1 MSRRRR
7 HTSFAERWEGV
18 EKREREKREREAF
31 FFPLSGARFLP
42 LAYSLIEQ
50 PDSAG
55 SEETGGSPQFTARGV
70 GWEERER
77 GRDASERKRTK
88 MTGWNGARVKGL
100 GSSERSHMLYT
111 ERGTLLSAISARELE
126 EFFSSLFAVYVRRL
140 KTCEKSPFEC
150 LSTVKDACRRA
161 VSFICSNSPAKR
173 CWWKGVEEENKIFQL
188 KLLCKHSSWHFLVFS
203 IEWKYI
209 WYFCIM
215 KNRFRS
221 ESLKRIL
228 TFIDSIK
235 LISFLTKRSWRRGLK

>member
-77 GRDASERKRTK
+77 ERCERTEEDEDDWMKRRASQGVGEQRAFAHALHWKRDFAFGYICAWTWEVFFLAFRGLCAKIKNVGEIAVWMPLDSERRVPTCGEFHMFEFARKK
-88 MTGWNGARVKGL
+88 MLMEGGG
-100 GSSERSHMLYT
+100 
-111 ERGTLLSAISARELE
+111 RG
-126 EFFSSLFAVYVRRL
+126 
-140 KTCEKSPFEC
+140 
-150 LSTVKDACRRA
+150 
-161 VSFICSNSPAKR
+161 
-173 CWWKGVEEENKIFQL
+173 
-188 KLLCKHSSWHFLVFS
+188 
-203 IEWKYI
+203 
-209 WYFCIM
+209 
-215 KNRFRS
+215 
-221 ESLKRIL
+221 
-228 TFIDSIK
+228 
-235 LISFLTKRSWRRGLK
+235 